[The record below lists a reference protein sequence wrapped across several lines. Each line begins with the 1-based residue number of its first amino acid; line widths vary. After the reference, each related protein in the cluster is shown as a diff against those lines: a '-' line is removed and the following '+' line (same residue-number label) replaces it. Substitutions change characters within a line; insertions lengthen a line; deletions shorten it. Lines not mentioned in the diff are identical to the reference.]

1 MIAIIDYGAGNIRSI
16 EKALEHVG
24 AVVQVTDDAMVVSEA
39 AAVVL
44 PGVGFGGTAMMRMKE
59 RGLDDAIR
67 QATQQGKPF
76 LGICLGMQL
85 LADSHAEG
93 EVDGLGL
100 FRGEVRRIP
109 AGLKIPHMG
118 WNSLQQVHAGLPIF
132 ADIPEDAYF
141 YFAHSYYVEPRDSEG
156 IAAVTDYGS
165 PYCSVIVTERVWGT
179 QFHPEK
185 SGLVGLQ
192 MLRNFVKWER
202 GCEHDSSASY

>member
-24 AVVQVTDDAMVVSEA
+24 AVVQVTGDPTAVASA
-39 AAVVL
+39 QAVVL
-44 PGVGFGGTAMMRMKE
+44 PGVGSGGAAMARMRQ

-67 QATQQGKPF
+67 QAIQQGKPF

-85 LADSHAEG
+85 LADHHAEG

-100 FRGEVRRIP
+100 FRGEVRQIP
-109 AGLKIPHMG
+109 HGPKIPHMG
-118 WNSLQQVHAGLPIF
+118 WNQVRPLHAGLPIF
-132 ADIPEDAYF
+132 ASIPEDTYF
-141 YFAHSYYVEPRDSEG
+141 YFAHSYYVEPQDQQG
-156 IAAVTDYGS
+156 VAAVTDYGS

-185 SGLVGLQ
+185 SGSVGLQ
-192 MLRNFVKWER
+192 LLKNFVKWVKE
-202 GCEHDSSASY
+202 

>member
-16 EKALEHVG
+16 EKALEYVG
-24 AVVQVTDDAMVVSEA
+24 GVVQVTDDPAVVNNA
-39 AAVVL
+39 QAVVL
-44 PGVGFGGTAMMRMKE
+44 PGVGSGGAAMARIIQ

-67 QATQQGKPF
+67 QATEQGKPF

-85 LADSHAEG
+85 LAEHHAEG

-109 AGLKIPHMG
+109 NGPKIPHMG
-118 WNSLQQVHAGLPIF
+118 WNQVRPLQTGLAIF
-132 ADIPEDAYF
+132 DEIPQDAYF
-141 YFAHSYYVEPRDSEG
+141 YFAHSYYVEPQDQQG
-156 IAAVTDYGS
+156 VAAITDYGS

-185 SGLVGLQ
+185 SGSVGLR
-192 MLRNFVKWER
+192 MLKNFVKFATQ
-202 GCEHDSSASY
+202 SS

>member
-24 AVVQVTDDAMVVSEA
+24 AAAQVTGDPAVVA
-39 AAVVL
+39 RAQAVVL
-44 PGVGFGGTAMMRMKE
+44 PGVGSGGAAMARMRQQ
-59 RGLDDAIR
+59 GLDDAIR

-85 LADSHAEG
+85 LADHHAEG

-109 AGLKIPHMG
+109 HGPKIPHMG
-118 WNSLQQVHAGLPIF
+118 WNQVRPLHAGLAIF
-132 ADIPEDAYF
+132 AGIPADAYF
-141 YFAHSYYVEPRDSEG
+141 YFAHSYYVEPLDQQG
-156 IAAVTDYGS
+156 VAAVTDYGS
-165 PYCSVIVTERVWGT
+165 AYCSVIVTERVWGT

-185 SGLVGLQ
+185 SGTVGLQ
-192 MLRNFVKWER
+192 LLKNFVKWVR
-202 GCEHDSSASY
+202 A